1 MKPYSFFILWILGFV
16 VLFVFDLFIEGV
28 VFEWLELNGTT
39 KNDWFFKVW
48 WVALM
53 MVILSSNQTT
63 DQVELKHISF

>member
-28 VFEWLELNGTT
+28 VFEWLELSGTT

-48 WVALM
+48 CVAV
-53 MVILSSNQTT
+53 VIWLLYGLNNLFKK
-63 DQVELKHISF
+63 LK

>member
-28 VFEWLELNGTT
+28 VFEWLELSGTT

-48 WVALM
+48 WVAV
-53 MVILSSNQTT
+53 VIWFLYGLNNLFKK
-63 DQVELKHISF
+63 LK